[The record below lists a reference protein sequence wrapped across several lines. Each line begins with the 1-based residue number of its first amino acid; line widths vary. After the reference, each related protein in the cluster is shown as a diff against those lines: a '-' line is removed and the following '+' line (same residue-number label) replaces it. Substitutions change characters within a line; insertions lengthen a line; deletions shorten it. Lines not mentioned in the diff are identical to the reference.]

1 MGAAYAPFSYTHMS
15 LPNPVIVIPGI
26 TASDLRDEYSTETER
41 IWSLISKQYERVYL
55 HPDNV
60 RFEARQPSIIR
71 PDRVWGVV
79 YTELVEELRH
89 ELTLSAD
96 KPVPVYPFAY
106 DWRQP
111 LRLTELHLERFIDE
125 VIERTKLMPHY
136 YQDGYSNRQ
145 QVNLVGHSMGGL
157 IIAGY
162 LQRMGVNAR
171 VGKVASLGTPFR
183 GSHEAVARVATGLD
197 RLGIEPSPSRERE
210 AARITPAL
218 YHLVPHYEGA
228 VESSAGGSADLF
240 QPENWQA
247 SVPMSVAQYVR
258 LYSVMPARTPEQ
270 VKAAADELFAGML
283 DDARTYCQRV
293 DSLDLT
299 ATSLGN
305 QDNWLCV
312 VGIGEKTRVRTR
324 IVVED
329 GSKWFDLD
337 RAEDVTN
344 QWPDGEMKTDT
355 GDGTVPYFGAKPA
368 FLETANLICV
378 CKRDYAWTEVGDRAL
393 AQFGGLHGAL
403 PVMNL
408 NHRLISTHFLGLS
421 VGDLWGHTPPDLAG
435 DWAPPLKGLAQK

>member
-1 MGAAYAPFSYTHMS
+1 MS

-26 TASDLRDEYSTETER
+26 TASDLRDEYPTETER
-41 IWSLISKQYERVYL
+41 IWSLLSKQYDRVYL

-60 RFEARQPSIIR
+60 RYEARQPSVVR
-71 PDRVWGVV
+71 PDRVWGIV

-89 ELTLSAD
+89 ELTQTAD

-111 LRLTELHLERFIDE
+111 LRLTDEYLERFIDE

-136 YQDGYSNRQ
+136 FQDGYADRA

-162 LQRMGVNAR
+162 LQRKGLNAR

-183 GSHEAVARVATGLD
+183 GSHEAVARVSTGLD

-228 VESSAGGSADLF
+228 VETAAGGSTDLF
-240 QPENWQA
+240 QPANWQA
-247 SVPMSVAQYVR
+247 SVPLSVAQYIR
-258 LYSVMPARTPEQ
+258 LYSVQPARTPEQ
-270 VKAAADELFAGML
+270 IKTAADELFASML
-283 DDARTYCQRV
+283 ADAKTYCQRV
-293 DSLDLT
+293 DSLDLA
-299 ATSLGN
+299 ATSLGGK
-305 QDNWLCV
+305 DGWLCV
-312 VGIGEKTRVRTR
+312 VGVGEKTRVRTR
-324 IVVED
+324 IVTED
-329 GSKWFDLD
+329 GSQWFDLD
-337 RAEDVTN
+337 RSEDVTN
-344 QWPDGEMKTDT
+344 QWPKGKNKTET
-355 GDGTVPYFGAKPA
+355 GDGTVPYLGAKPA
-368 FLETANLICV
+368 FLDTANLVCV
-378 CKRDYAWTEVGDRAL
+378 SKGDYGWAEVGDRAL

-408 NHRLISTHFLGLS
+408 SHRLISSHFLGGR
-421 VGDLWGHTPPDLAG
+421 VGDLWGHTPPDLEGA
-435 DWAPPLKGLAQK
+435 WAPPLKGLKQK

>member
-1 MGAAYAPFSYTHMS
+1 MS

-41 IWSLISKQYERVYL
+41 IWSLLSKQYERVYL

-60 RFEARQPSIIR
+60 RYEARQPAIVR

-89 ELTLSAD
+89 ELTQRAD
-96 KPVPVYPFAY
+96 QPVPVYPFAY

-111 LRLTELHLERFIDE
+111 LRMTDAHLERFIDE

-136 YQDGYSNRQ
+136 YRDGYADRL
-145 QVNLVGHSMGGL
+145 QVDLVGHSMGGL

-162 LQRMGVNAR
+162 LKRMGVKAR
-171 VGKVASLGTPFR
+171 IGKVATLGTPFR

-228 VESSAGGSADLF
+228 VVGPEGTNTDLF
-240 QPENWQA
+240 QPSSWQA

-258 LYSVMPARTPEQ
+258 LYSVMLNRTPEQ
-270 VKAAADELFAGML
+270 IQEAAAILFATML
-283 DDARTYCQRV
+283 A
-293 DSLDLT
+293 DSREYLQNIETMDL
-299 ATSLGN
+299 AETSLGAKE
-305 QDNWLCV
+305 NWLCV
-312 VGIGEKTRVRTR
+312 IGVGEKTRVRTR
-324 IVVED
+324 IVIEN
-329 GSKWFDLD
+329 GAQWFDLD
-337 RAEDVTN
+337 RPEDVTN
-344 QWPDGEMKTDT
+344 QWPDGPAKTDT
-355 GDGTVPYFGAKPA
+355 GDSTVPYLGAKPA
-368 FLETANLICV
+368 FLDTANLVCV

-408 NHRLISTHFLGLS
+408 NHRLLASHFLGAAI
-421 VGDLWGHTPPDLAG
+421 GDLWGRTPPDLDGA
-435 DWAPPLKGLAQK
+435 WEPPLKGIQPK

>member
-1 MGAAYAPFSYTHMS
+1 MP

-41 IWSLISKQYERVYL
+41 IWSLLSKQYDRVYL

-60 RFEARQPSIIR
+60 RYEARQPAIIR

-79 YTELVEELRH
+79 YTELVAELRH

-106 DWRQP
+106 DWRHP
-111 LRLTELHLERFIDE
+111 LRVTDALLERFIDE

-136 YQDGYSNRQ
+136 YQDGYADRAE
-145 QVNLVGHSMGGL
+145 VNLVGHSMGGL
-157 IIAGY
+157 VIAGY
-162 LQRMGVNAR
+162 LQRMGENAR
-171 VGKVASLGTPFR
+171 VGKVATLGTPFR
-183 GSHEAVARVATGLD
+183 GSHEAVVRVATGLD

-228 VESSAGGSADLF
+228 VETTEGGIADLF
-240 QPENWQA
+240 VPSSWQA

-258 LYSVMPARTPEQ
+258 LYSVVPARNPEQ
-270 VKAAADELFAGML
+270 VKAAADLLFASML
-283 DDARTYCQRV
+283 ADAQTYCGRV
-293 DSLDLT
+293 DALDLA
-299 ATSLGN
+299 ATSVGES
-305 QDNWLCV
+305 DNWLCV
-312 VGIGEKTRVRTR
+312 VGVGEKTRVRTR
-324 IVVED
+324 IVMED
-329 GSKWFDLD
+329 GAQWFDLD
-337 RAEDVTN
+337 HPEDTTN
-344 QWPDGEMKTDT
+344 QWPDGAVKTET
-355 GDGTVPYFGAKPA
+355 GDGTVPYLGAKPA
-368 FLETANLICV
+368 FLDTANLVCV
-378 CKRDYAWTEVGDRAL
+378 SKGDYAWTEMGDRAL

-408 NHRLISTHFLGLS
+408 NHRLISSHFLGGN

-435 DWAPPLKGLAQK
+435 AWAPPLRGLRQK